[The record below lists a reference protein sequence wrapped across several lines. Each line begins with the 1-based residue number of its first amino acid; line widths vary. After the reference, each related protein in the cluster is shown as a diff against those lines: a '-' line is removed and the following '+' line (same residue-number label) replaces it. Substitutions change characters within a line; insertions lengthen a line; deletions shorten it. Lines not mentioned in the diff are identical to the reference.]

1 MRRMVVP
8 DGRRVVLTIARWEHI
23 VDAHEGMEA
32 HLEAIVAAVAAPTV
46 HRPGREEGEEWIFL
60 AGADSRRWVQVVVH
74 FFGDEGTVATAFG
87 RRRVP

>member
-23 VDAHEGMEA
+23 VDAHEEMEG
-32 HLEAIVAAVAAPTV
+32 HLEAIVAAVEAPTV
-46 HRPGREEGEEWIFL
+46 HRPGREEGEEWFFL
-60 AGADSRRWVQVVVH
+60 AGADPRRWVQVVVH